1 MKYAGKKAT
10 EKLQKKAEE
19 EIFRAL
25 SGDKQKKDKAP
36 PQDKKKEG
44 HPEDLLKDFLK

>member
-1 MKYAGKKAT
+1 MKYADKKAT
-10 EKLQKKAEE
+10 EKLQKNAEE
-19 EIFRAL
+19 EIFRTL

-44 HPEDLLKDFLK
+44 RPEDLLKDFFK